1 MSAAGAGNNDTNSN
15 DIIFTIKYT
24 KWFVAVV
31 TLLAKYNQKLLKLL
45 GKRFES
51 SVYWNECKTKSE
63 NKNTT
68 NTDIFSSRILL
79 ETMNNL
85 I

>member
-24 KWFVAVV
+24 KWFVPVV
-31 TLLAKYNQKLLKLL
+31 TLLAKYNQKLSKLL
-45 GKRFES
+45 GKRFER
-51 SVYWNECKTKSE
+51 SVYWNEYKTKSE

-68 NTDIFSSRILL
+68 NTDIFSSQILL

-85 I
+85 L